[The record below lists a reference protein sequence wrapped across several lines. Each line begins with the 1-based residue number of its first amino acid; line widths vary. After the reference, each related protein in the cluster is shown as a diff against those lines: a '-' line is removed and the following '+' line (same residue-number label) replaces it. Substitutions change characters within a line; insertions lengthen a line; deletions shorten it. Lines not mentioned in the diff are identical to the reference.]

1 MEELRWVETN
11 DNAPGNYN
19 SKIQIKFKTT
29 ILNSSYCDYNDG
41 YILVKGTKII
51 VGEENNDAAKL
62 IDQTDKALIFKS
74 YGPFTIHWLYRIEYW
89 FNRI

>member
-1 MEELRWVETN
+1 MEGLRWVETN

-41 YILVKGTKII
+41 YILVKGTIMI
-51 VGEENNDAAKL
+51 VGEENKDAAKRT
-62 IDQTDKALIFKS
+62 DQTDKALIFKS
-74 YGPFTIHWLYRIEYW
+74 YGPFTGCIE
-89 FNRI
+89 